1 MDESQAELCKLELQ
15 ASHIQRLI
23 DHDHGSEDEE
33 DEGEDEEEDEEAD
46 TSILDV
52 GALSLGPGED
62 G

>member
-1 MDESQAELCKLELQ
+1 MDESQVELCKLELQ

-23 DHDHGSEDEE
+23 DHGSEDEE
-33 DEGEDEEEDEEAD
+33 DEEEDEEED